1 MSSQPPS
8 PNPMGLNDLAAD
20 PELMNDFV
28 LEAREHLTAL
38 ELHLLALDQ
47 DPNNLEA
54 LHAIFRGFHT
64 IKGLAGFLGLSKIQ
78 EVAHEVETVL
88 DLARNGEIQIMPAQI
103 DVILATKDYLNGCLN
118 DLAEVHT
125 TGAMPLAP
133 DNAELLQSVRGLG
146 KPADPVSQTLSTLSA
161 AQEGP
166 KEGEVPRE
174 AEAGGEGRGGESRSV
189 KVDTHKLDFLVDMV
203 GEMIIAQS
211 LVMHDPDLAQAGQG
225 RLARSL
231 GQLARITGDVQRTAM
246 SMRMIPIRQLFQKM
260 SRLVR
265 DLSRK
270 TGKQVELEMSGED
283 TELDRLI
290 VEELADPLMHMV
302 RNSVDHGVETPEE
315 RVRTGKDP
323 VARVALHAG
332 HQAGHIL
339 LQITDD
345 GRGLN
350 GEKILR
356 KAREKGLVDP
366 TAQIPESEIFNLIFA
381 PGFSTA
387 EQVTDVSG
395 RGVGMDVVKRQIQ
408 KLRGKIEI
416 QSTPGRGATFSL
428 KVPLTLA
435 IIDGLLA
442 GVGAETYI
450 VPIFAVREMFRPTR
464 EMLST
469 VENRDE
475 MVLVRGSLMPVVRL
489 HRRFDVHPRSQDL
502 CESLLIVT
510 EAEGRRFCLVV
521 DELKGKQE
529 VVIKNLGGSLGQI
542 RGVAGGAIL
551 GDGRVGLILDPDG
564 LFSQVAA

>member
-1 MSSQPPS
+1 MYSEPPG

-88 DLARNGEIQIMPAQI
+88 DLARNGEIQILPAQI
-103 DVILATKDYLNGCLN
+103 DVILATKDYLNRCLN
-118 DLAEVHT
+118 DLALVQT

-133 DNAELLQSVRGLG
+133 DNAELLRSVRGLG
-146 KPADPVSQTLSTLSA
+146 TAADPVTQALSTLSA
-161 AQEGP
+161 VQEA
-166 KEGEVPRE
+166 KE
-174 AEAGGEGRGGESRSV
+174 AETPKDADAGGGGESRSV

-211 LVMHDPDLAQAGQG
+211 LVMHDPDLALAGQG

-270 TGKQVELEMSGED
+270 TGKQVELEMSGEE

-315 RVRTGKDP
+315 RVQAGKDP
-323 VARVALHAG
+323 VARVALRAG

-339 LQITDD
+339 LQVADD

-350 GEKILR
+350 AEKILR
-356 KAREKGLVDP
+356 KAREKGLLDAS
-366 TAQIPESEIFNLIFA
+366 AQIPESEIFNLIFA

-395 RGVGMDVVKRQIQ
+395 RGVGMDVVKRHIQ

-416 QSTPGRGATFSL
+416 QSTPGLGATFSL

-435 IIDGLLA
+435 IIDGLVA

-464 EMLST
+464 EMLAT

-475 MVLVRGSLMPVVRL
+475 MVLVRGALMPVVRL
-489 HRRFDVHPRSQDL
+489 HRRFDVHPKSQDL
-502 CESLLIVT
+502 CDSLLIVT

-564 LFSQVAA
+564 LFSQAAA

>member
-1 MSSQPPS
+1 
-8 PNPMGLNDLAAD
+8 
-20 PELMNDFV
+20 
-28 LEAREHLTAL
+28 
-38 ELHLLALDQ
+38 
-47 DPNNLEA
+47 
-54 LHAIFRGFHT
+54 
-64 IKGLAGFLGLSKIQ
+64 
-78 EVAHEVETVL
+78 
-88 DLARNGEIQIMPAQI
+88 
-103 DVILATKDYLNGCLN
+103 
-118 DLAEVHT
+118 
-125 TGAMPLAP
+125 
-133 DNAELLQSVRGLG
+133 
-146 KPADPVSQTLSTLSA
+146 
-161 AQEGP
+161 
-166 KEGEVPRE
+166 
-174 AEAGGEGRGGESRSV
+174 
-189 KVDTHKLDFLVDMV
+189 V

-211 LVMHDPDLAQAGQG
+211 LVMHDPDLALAGKG
-225 RLARSL
+225 RLARNL
-231 GQLARITGDVQRTAM
+231 GQLARMTGDVQRTAM

-270 TGKQVELEMSGED
+270 TAKQVELEMVGEE

-315 RVRTGKDP
+315 RVRAGKEP
-323 VARVALHAG
+323 VARVVLKAG

-339 LQITDD
+339 LQIADD

-350 GEKILR
+350 PEKILR
-356 KAREKGLVDP
+356 KAREKGLIEAG
-366 TAQIPESEIFNLIFA
+366 AQIPEAEVFNLIFA

-416 QSTPGRGATFSL
+416 QSTLGRGATFSL

-442 GVGAETYI
+442 GVGAETYV

-475 MVLVRGSLMPVVRL
+475 MVLVRGSLMPLVRL
-489 HRRFDVHPRSQDL
+489 HRRFDVRPRSEDP

-529 VVIKNLGGSLGQI
+529 VVIKTLGISMENI

-551 GDGRVGLILDPDG
+551 GDGRVGLILDLDG

>member
-1 MSSQPPS
+1 MSSQPPT

-20 PELMNDFV
+20 PELLNDFV
-28 LEAREHLTAL
+28 LEAREHLTAV
-38 ELHLLALDQ
+38 ELHLLTLDQ
-47 DPNNLEA
+47 EPNNLEA

-64 IKGLAGFLGLSKIQ
+64 IKGLAGFLGLTAIQ

-103 DVILATKDYLNGCLN
+103 DVILATKDYLNRCLN
-118 DLAEVHT
+118 DLADVHT
-125 TGAMPLAP
+125 KGTAPAAP
-133 DNAELLQSVRGLG
+133 DNAELLQSVRGLVTG
-146 KPADPVSQTLSTLSA
+146 ADPVAEALSTLSA
-161 AQEGP
+161 SQEIH
-166 KEGEVPRE
+166 KE
-174 AEAGGEGRGGESRSV
+174 AETVSEGRGGESRSV

-211 LVMHDPDLAQAGQG
+211 LVMHDPDLALAGQG

-246 SMRMIPIRQLFQKM
+246 SMRMVPIRALFQKM

-270 TGKQVELEMSGED
+270 TGKHVELEMSGEE

-302 RNSVDHGVETPEE
+302 RNSVDHGVESPAE
-315 RVRTGKDP
+315 RVQSGKNP

-350 GEKILR
+350 AEKILR
-356 KAREKGLVDP
+356 KAREKGLVDAA
-366 TAQIPESEIFNLIFA
+366 AQIPDSEVFNLIFA

-416 QSTPGRGATFSL
+416 QSTPGHGATFLL

-450 VPIFAVREMFRPTR
+450 MPIFAVREMFRPTR

-489 HRRFDVHPRSQDL
+489 HRRFDVHPKSQDL

-529 VVIKNLGGSLGQI
+529 VVIKNLGSSLGPI